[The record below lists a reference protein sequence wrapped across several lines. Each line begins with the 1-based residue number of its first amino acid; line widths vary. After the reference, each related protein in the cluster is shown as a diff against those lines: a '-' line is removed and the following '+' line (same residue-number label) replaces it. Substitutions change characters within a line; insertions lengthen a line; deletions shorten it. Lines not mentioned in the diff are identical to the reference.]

1 MSKLQFQK
9 TNLKRYLTNIFFDE
23 KFCKQCV
30 FRFYNL
36 FCFLESMNYEVK
48 DADCRL
54 NIVSFTSTYILLLLY
69 EANHSISQRDY
80 GPFFLFEEI
89 LFTTSYLRM
98 FRYTPIQ

>member
-30 FRFYNL
+30 FGFYDL

-48 DADCRL
+48 GADCPL
-54 NIVSFTSTYILLLLY
+54 NKVSFTSTFIALWGKPL
-69 EANHSISQRDY
+69 NISKRLRSL
-80 GPFFLFEEI
+80 FFV
-89 LFTTSYLRM
+89 
-98 FRYTPIQ
+98 